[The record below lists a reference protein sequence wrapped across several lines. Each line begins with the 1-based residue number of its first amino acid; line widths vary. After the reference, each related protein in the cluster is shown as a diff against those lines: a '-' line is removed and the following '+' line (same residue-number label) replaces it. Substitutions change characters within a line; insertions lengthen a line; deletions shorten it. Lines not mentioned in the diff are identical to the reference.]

1 MGWFTPKYLNKDTR
15 KAIDAIHK
23 LTDQGALA
31 EAALKHPSAEV
42 REQAVKR
49 LTDLPVLEK
58 IMQSDPATR
67 VRLAAL
73 KTDSRLKNPVYIGD
87 ELQEVEKIHP
97 DDTILFS
104 VALRDSSGEVR
115 NCAMMKLQSHELV
128 RRLAIASSDEEL
140 AKAACIHYLS
150 IEHCFGYCSEPRN
163 PDLGM
168 IKTLFDETPFQSV
181 RWAILDNL
189 RDYPHLIGDIASS
202 VSDFSIFKRIVEK
215 ADSAEE
221 ARVITRVRGQ
231 SLPVCG
237 RCHRP
242 AFRYYRFGN
251 DHICCWKCVN
261 FQSPDSYTH
270 AHKDI
275 IAGVDIPAGKYLVM
289 AVGTC
294 EEGEEVR
301 QVRNGKIYKSV
312 VLTSQYNEDGIP
324 GQIDFEFLEGD
335 GFEGARCGFQQKE
348 ILAEFIEIND
358 WVKSPAD
365 AIGSTTD

>member
-189 RDYPHLIGDIASS
+189 RQYPHLIGDIASS

-221 ARVITRVRGQ
+221 ARVITKARGQ

-251 DHICCWKCVN
+251 DRICCWKCVN
-261 FQSPDSYTH
+261 FQSPNSYAH